1 MLAPTLRIAMVAGEA
16 SGDLLGARLIE
27 ALRRRVPSARFCG
40 IGGPHMVA
48 AGFDSWFPQETL
60 AVRGFVEVLRH
71 LPSVLAV
78 RRALAKRLR
87 LERPQ
92 LFVGIDAPEFNLGL
106 ERRLK
111 RAGVVTVH
119 LVSPQVWAWRPGRVH
134 TVGAAVSRVLVLFP
148 FEEAIYEAA
157 GVPVTYVG
165 HPLADDVPEH
175 VDRDALRVD
184 LRLPARAPVVAVLP
198 GSRQSEIAMMAA
210 PFIETAK
217 LVARRVPDVRF
228 LVPLVTRET
237 RGLFEEEVYRRDA
250 RELPL
255 TLLFGHAQDAL
266 GACDVAL
273 AASGTVTLEA
283 ALTHRPMVIA
293 YRVTPLSFAIA
304 SRLVRVRHIGLP
316 NILCGEPVVPE
327 FLQDDATPEN
337 LAQAVVNLLGDEPL
351 RRAVERRFE
360 RLHGEMRRNAAERA
374 ADALLPLLGAA
385 RGEAPEPA

>member
-1 MLAPTLRIAMVAGEA
+1 MVAGEA
-16 SGDLLGARLIE
+16 SGDLLGSRVLEVLRQRLPH
-27 ALRRRVPSARFCG
+27 AVFCG
-40 IGGPHMVA
+40 IGGPRMVA
-48 AGFDSWFPQETL
+48 AGFDSWFPQEAL

-71 LPSVLAV
+71 LPEVLGV
-78 RRALAKRLR
+78 RRALAKRLAADP
-87 LERPQ
+87 PQ
-92 LFVGIDAPEFNLGL
+92 LYVGIDAPEFNLGL

-111 RAGVVTVH
+111 RSGVVTVH
-119 LVSPQVWAWRPGRVH
+119 LVSPQVWAWRPGRVE
-134 TVGAAVSRVLVLFP
+134 TLRAAVSRVLVLFP
-148 FEEAIYEAA
+148 FEEAIYRAA

-165 HPLADDVPEH
+165 HPLADEVPESI
-175 VDRDALRVD
+175 DREAMRVE
-184 LRLPARAPVVAVLP
+184 LRLPALAPVVAILP

-217 LVARRVPDVRF
+217 LIARRVPEVRF

-237 RGLFEEEVYRRDA
+237 RALFEEEVYRREA
-250 RELPL
+250 RDLSM

-283 ALTHRPMVIA
+283 ALTHRAMVIA

-316 NILCGEPVVPE
+316 NILCGESVVPE

-337 LAQAVVNLLGDEPL
+337 LAQAVVNLLNDGPV

-360 RLHGEMRRNAAERA
+360 LLHHELRCNAAERA
-374 ADALLPLLGAA
+374 ADALVPLISGAQA
-385 RGEAPEPA
+385 GALQAA

>member
-1 MLAPTLRIAMVAGEA
+1 
-16 SGDLLGARLIE
+16 
-27 ALRRRVPSARFCG
+27 
-40 IGGPHMVA
+40 
-48 AGFDSWFPQETL
+48 
-60 AVRGFVEVLRH
+60 
-71 LPSVLAV
+71 VLAV
-78 RRALAKRLR
+78 RRALRQRLMA
-87 LERPQ
+87 EPPQ

-119 LVSPQVWAWRPGRVH
+119 FVSPQVWAWRPGRVE
-134 TVGAAVSRVLVLFP
+134 TLRAAVSRVLVLFP
-148 FEEAIYEAA
+148 FEEPIYRAA
-157 GVPVTYVG
+157 AVPVTYVG
-165 HPLADDVPEH
+165 HPLADEAPERI
-175 VDRDALRVD
+175 DRAAIRGE
-184 LRLPARAPVVAVLP
+184 LRLPALAPVVTILP
-198 GSRQSEIAMMAA
+198 GSRQSEITMMAG

-217 LVARRVPDVRF
+217 LIARRLPEVRF

-237 RGLFEEEVYRRDA
+237 RALFEEEVYRREA
-250 RELPL
+250 RDLPM

-283 ALTHRPMVIA
+283 ALAHRAMVIA

-327 FLQDDATPEN
+327 FLQDEVVPEN
-337 LAQAVVNLLGDEPL
+337 LAQAVLNLLADAPV

-360 RLHGEMRRNAAERA
+360 QLHADLRRNAAERA
-374 ADALLPLLGAA
+374 ADALLPLIPAA
-385 RGEAPEPA
+385 PGVALLPT

>member
-1 MLAPTLRIAMVAGEA
+1 MVAT
-16 SGDLLGARLIE
+16 
-27 ALRRRVPSARFCG
+27 
-40 IGGPHMVA
+40 
-48 AGFDSWFPQETL
+48 GFDSWFPQEKL

-71 LPSVLAV
+71 LPEVLAV
-78 RRALAKRLR
+78 RRALRRRLMA
-87 LERPQ
+87 EPPQ

-119 LVSPQVWAWRPGRVH
+119 FVSPQVWAWRPGRVE
-134 TVGAAVSRVLVLFP
+134 TLRAAVSRVLVLFP
-148 FEEAIYEAA
+148 FEEPIYRAA
-157 GVPVTYVG
+157 AVPVTYVG
-165 HPLADDVPEH
+165 HPLADEVPERI
-175 VDRDALRVD
+175 DRDAIRVE
-184 LRLPARAPVVAVLP
+184 LRLPALAPVVTVLP
-198 GSRQSEIAMMAA
+198 GSRQSEITMMAG

-217 LVARRVPDVRF
+217 LIARRLPEVRF

-237 RGLFEEEVYRRDA
+237 RALFEEEVYRREA
-250 RELPL
+250 RDLPM

-283 ALTHRPMVIA
+283 ALAHRAMVIA

-327 FLQDDATPEN
+327 FLQDEAVPEN
-337 LAQAVVNLLGDEPL
+337 LAQAVLNLLADAPV

-360 RLHGEMRRNAAERA
+360 QLHADLRRNAAERA
-374 ADALLPLLGAA
+374 ADALLPLIPAA
-385 RGEAPEPA
+385 SGVALQPT

>member
-1 MLAPTLRIAMVAGEA
+1 MVAGEA
-16 SGDLLGARLIE
+16 SGDLLGSRLVE
-27 ALRRRVPSARFCG
+27 ALRGRLPEAVFCG
-40 IGGPHMVA
+40 IGGPRMVA
-48 AGFDSWFPQETL
+48 AGFDSWFPQEAL

-71 LPSVLAV
+71 LPEVLAV
-78 RRALAKRLR
+78 RRALAKRLKA
-87 LERPQ
+87 EPPQ
-92 LFVGIDAPEFNLGL
+92 LFVGIDAPEFNLAL

-111 RAGVVTVH
+111 RAGIATAH
-119 LVSPQVWAWRPGRVH
+119 LVSPQVWAWRPGRVE
-134 TVGAAVSRVLVLFP
+134 TLRAAVSRVLVLFP
-148 FEEAIYEAA
+148 FEEAIYRAA

-165 HPLADDVPEH
+165 HPLADEVPERI
-175 VDRDALRVD
+175 DREAMRVE
-184 LRLPARAPVVAVLP
+184 LRLPALAPVVAVLP

-217 LVARRVPDVRF
+217 LIARRVPEVRF

-237 RGLFEEEVYRRDA
+237 RALFEEEIYRRDA
-250 RELPL
+250 RELSM

-283 ALTHRPMVIA
+283 ALTHRAMVIA
-293 YRVTPLSFAIA
+293 YRVAPLSWAIA
-304 SRLVRVRHIGLP
+304 SHLVRVPHIGLP

-337 LAQAVVNLLGDEPL
+337 LAQAVVNLLGDGSV

-360 RLHGEMRRNAAERA
+360 RLHSELRRNAAERA
-374 ADALLPLLGAA
+374 ADALVPLIRGAQA
-385 RGEAPEPA
+385 GALQPA

>member
-1 MLAPTLRIAMVAGEA
+1 M
-16 SGDLLGARLIE
+16 E
-27 ALRRRVPSARFCG
+27 ALRRRLPEAVFCG
-40 IGGPHMVA
+40 IGGPRMVA
-48 AGFDSWFPQETL
+48 TGFDTWFPQEAL

-71 LPSVLAV
+71 LPEVLAV
-78 RRALAKRLR
+78 RRALARRLKA
-87 LERPQ
+87 EPPQ

-111 RAGVVTVH
+111 RSGVVTVH
-119 LVSPQVWAWRPGRVH
+119 LVSPQVWAWRPGRVE
-134 TVGAAVSRVLVLFP
+134 TLRAAVSRVLVLFP
-148 FEEAIYEAA
+148 FEEAIYRAA
-157 GVPVTYVG
+157 DVPVTYVG
-165 HPLADDVPEH
+165 HPLADEVPERI
-175 VDRDALRVD
+175 DREATRVE
-184 LRLPARAPVVAVLP
+184 LRLPALAPVVAVLP
-198 GSRQSEIAMMAA
+198 GSRQSEIAMMAG

-217 LVARRVPDVRF
+217 LIARRVPDVRF

-237 RGLFEEEVYRRDA
+237 RALFEEEVYRRDA
-250 RELPL
+250 RELSI

-283 ALTHRPMVIA
+283 ALTHRAMVIA
-293 YRVTPLSFAIA
+293 YRVAPLSWAIA

-337 LAQAVVNLLGDEPL
+337 LAQAVVNLLGDAPV

-374 ADALLPLLGAA
+374 ADALVPLIRGAQA
-385 RGEAPEPA
+385 GALQPA

>member
-1 MLAPTLRIAMVAGEA
+1 MAPRVRIAMVAGEA
-16 SGDLLGARLIE
+16 SGDLLGSRLIE
-27 ALRRRVPSARFCG
+27 ALRGRLPEAVFCG
-40 IGGPHMVA
+40 IGGPRMVA
-48 AGFDSWFPQETL
+48 AGFDSWFPQEAL

-71 LPSVLAV
+71 LPEVLAV
-78 RRALAKRLR
+78 RRALAQRLKA
-87 LERPQ
+87 ESPQ
-92 LFVGIDAPEFNLGL
+92 LFVGIDAPEFNLSL

-119 LVSPQVWAWRPGRVH
+119 LVSPQVWAWRPGRVE
-134 TVGAAVSRVLVLFP
+134 TLRAAVSQVLVLFP
-148 FEEAIYEAA
+148 FEEAIYRAA
-157 GVPVTYVG
+157 NVPVTYVG
-165 HPLADDVPEH
+165 HPLADEVPEH
-175 VDRDALRVD
+175 IDREAMRVE
-184 LRLPARAPVVAVLP
+184 LRLPALAPVVAVLP
-198 GSRQSEIAMMAA
+198 GSRQSEIAMMAR

-217 LVARRVPDVRF
+217 LIARRVPEVRF
-228 LVPLVTRET
+228 LVPLITRET
-237 RGLFEEEVYRRDA
+237 RALFEEEVYRQDA
-250 RELPL
+250 RGLSM

-283 ALTHRPMVIA
+283 ALTHRAMVIA
-293 YRVTPLSFAIA
+293 YKVAPLSFAIA

-337 LAQAVVNLLGDEPL
+337 LAQAVVNLLSDEPV

-374 ADALLPLLGAA
+374 ADALVPLIAGA
-385 RGEAPEPA
+385 PAGALQPA